1 MRPTRPPLHL
11 SLVTR
16 HSSLVTR
23 LRKAVDVR
31 PNEVSALLLACV
43 FNFVILGS
51 YYVVRPIRDDI
62 AAAGGVENLSWM
74 FTGTLVAMLL
84 ANAAFSA
91 IVARMPRR
99 KFLPIAYRFFI
110 VNLIVFYLLMRFC
123 TPAQNVWVGRAFY
136 VWVSVFNLFVLTLF
150 WAFMTDVFDPEQ
162 AKRLFAFIA
171 VGGELGAIAG
181 PIVTV
186 SLVHRLGA
194 ANLILVTAAMLEIAP
209 WCVKFFPAVQDS
221 EKDPH
226 NPAPAPAPNLS
237 DRNGIEDEKEK
248 EHEGADRD
256 KEQEQER
263 DKGAEKPIG
272 GGIITGLTHVLR
284 SPYLL
289 GICAF
294 MLLHSITATFVYFQ
308 QADITGHQFHDRA
321 ARTAF
326 FAQLDLA
333 VNTLTVLVQLF
344 VTGRLL
350 KWLGVGLTL
359 AFLPL
364 LSLFGFLGMGFIP
377 VLALLAVFQ
386 VLRRVANFA
395 VTRPA
400 REVLFTVLRRED
412 KYKAKSFI
420 DTFVYRA
427 GDQFGA
433 WSYTFLTWLGLGLTG
448 VSFVAAPL
456 TALWCGLSIWLGKKQ
471 AAMAGARSG

>member
-1 MRPTRPPLHL
+1 M
-11 SLVTR
+11 
-16 HSSLVTR
+16 
-23 LRKAVDVR
+23 
-31 PNEVSALLLACV
+31 
-43 FNFVILGS
+43 
-51 YYVVRPIRDDI
+51 
-62 AAAGGVENLSWM
+62 
-74 FTGTLVAMLL
+74 
-84 ANAAFSA
+84 
-91 IVARMPRR
+91 
-99 KFLPIAYRFFI
+99 
-110 VNLIVFYLLMRFC
+110 
-123 TPAQNVWVGRAFY
+123 WVGRAFY
-136 VWVSVFNLFVLTLF
+136 VWVSVFNLFVVTVF
-150 WAFMTDVFDPEQ
+150 WAFMTDVFNSDQ

-181 PIVTV
+181 PIVTA

-209 WCVKFFPAVQDS
+209 WCVKFFPADQAGGQSVERS
-221 EKDPH
+221 P
-226 NPAPAPAPNLS
+226 
-237 DRNGIEDEKEK
+237 DRTGPED
-248 EHEGADRD
+248 A
-256 KEQEQER
+256 
-263 DKGAEKPIG
+263 GAEKPIG
-272 GGIITGLTHVLR
+272 GGIVAGFTHVLR

-359 AFLPL
+359 AFLPV
-364 LSLFGFLGMGFIP
+364 LSMIGFLAMGFVP
-377 VLALLAVFQ
+377 VLALLAIFQ
-386 VLRRVANFA
+386 VLRRAGNFA

-427 GDQFGA
+427 GDQIGA
-433 WSYTFLTWLGLGLTG
+433 WSYPLLTWLGLGLTG
-448 VSFVAAPL
+448 ISFVAAPL
-456 TALWCGLSIWLGKKQ
+456 AAIWCGLSIWLGKKQ
-471 AAMAGARSG
+471 AAMAKARKALRPIRTALLVCFAQAPPGFGDEDIFQRRLGQSDGIDLAGNASTKRVMKLGPSGCSIRTSSFKTLTSTSNDSGDPLA